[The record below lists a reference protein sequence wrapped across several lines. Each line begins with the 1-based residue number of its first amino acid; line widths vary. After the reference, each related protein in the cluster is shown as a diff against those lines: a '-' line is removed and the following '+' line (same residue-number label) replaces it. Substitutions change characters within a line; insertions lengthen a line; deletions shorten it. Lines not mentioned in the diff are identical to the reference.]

1 MGRATSRIVSMRA
14 AFAIMM
20 LGVSGC
26 GGHKTELAVAAS
38 PSRWSWSAEEVEA
51 EMVKALDRVQ
61 ADLRS
66 PRLMATFYVM
76 DQSDATAL
84 ENAARMMPNTDVALL
99 APGVDSLVPTG
110 FTAIVHERASLWHVR
125 LTSAFVPSD
134 RAQVRSWVRQ
144 LWTLA
149 PEPRRTLGSFGVIDA
164 AR

>member
-38 PSRWSWSAEEVEA
+38 PSRWSWSADEVEA

-99 APGVDSLVPTG
+99 APGVDST
-110 FTAIVHERASLWHVR
+110 
-125 LTSAFVPSD
+125 
-134 RAQVRSWVRQ
+134 
-144 LWTLA
+144 
-149 PEPRRTLGSFGVIDA
+149 
-164 AR
+164 

>member
-1 MGRATSRIVSMRA
+1 MRATL
-14 AFAIMM
+14 AIMM
-20 LGVSGC
+20 LGVGGC
-26 GGHKTELAVAAS
+26 GGHKTQLALAAS
-38 PSRWSWSAEEVEA
+38 PTRWSWSAEEVEA
-51 EMVKALDRVQ
+51 EMVKDLDRVQ

-66 PRLMATFYVM
+66 PRLMATFYLM
-76 DQSDATAL
+76 DESDAAAL
-84 ENAARMMPNTDVALL
+84 ANAARMMPGTDVELL

-110 FTAIVHERASLWHVR
+110 FTAIVQEPASLWHVR
-125 LTSAFVPSD
+125 LTSVFVPSD

>member
-1 MGRATSRIVSMRA
+1 MRATL
-14 AFAIMM
+14 AIMM

-26 GGHKTELAVAAS
+26 GGHKTQLAPAAS
-38 PSRWSWSAEEVEA
+38 PTRWSWSAEEVEA
-51 EMVKALDRVQ
+51 EMVKDLDRVQ

-66 PRLMATFYVM
+66 PRLMATFYLM
-76 DQSDATAL
+76 DESDAAAL
-84 ENAARMMPNTDVALL
+84 ANAARMMPGTAVELL

-110 FTAIVHERASLWHVR
+110 FTAIVQEPASLWHVC
-125 LTSAFVPSD
+125 LTSVFVPSD

-164 AR
+164 GR